1 MNNEYKEK
9 LDRLVNGS
17 ALEDKEKK
25 LWQLFLKMALPEENE
40 AVYDAANEGQE
51 NLQLLTRHLVDK
63 IRDMKNDN
71 QIVWQKIVQEE
82 KELAKFL
89 D

>member
-9 LDRLVNGS
+9 LARLVNGS
-17 ALEDKEKK
+17 ALEDNEKK

-51 NLQLLTRHLVDK
+51 NLQLLTKYLGDK
-63 IRDMKNDN
+63 IRDMKKDN
-71 QIVWQKIVQEE
+71 QVAWQKIAQEE